1 MAKKTGYSRSGNEIK
16 GHNKCCNK
24 LAEYEDLE
32 EQGRLLRLPYKVGD
46 TLYRVNKGAKE
57 PVIMMRIIQLYIKQ
71 IHKDRTVMRI
81 DAINDTDMGESCYL
95 PCDIGERIFL
105 TREEAEAKLA
115 EWRKAMIEKD
125 ISQYLSLEQRARNLF
140 GENYDLENCVE
151 ELRQYRRLT
160 DRVKAIYGD
169 QMTLKIMVDAMENVI
184 RDPGYKHPVIA
195 RILTCNEAVMW
206 DEYRKNRNAGRMP
219 GSGCEAESQDTGL

>member
-1 MAKKTGYSRSGNEIK
+1 
-16 GHNKCCNK
+16 
-24 LAEYEDLE
+24 
-32 EQGRLLRLPYKVGD
+32 
-46 TLYRVNKGAKE
+46 
-57 PVIMMRIIQLYIKQ
+57 
-71 IHKDRTVMRI
+71 
-81 DAINDTDMGESCYL
+81 
-95 PCDIGERIFL
+95 
-105 TREEAEAKLA
+105 
-115 EWRKAMIEKD
+115 MIEKD

-206 DEYRKNRNAGRMP
+206 DEYRKVGTPEECREAVTKQKAKTPDFEADGYYCGELVYDTWICP
-219 GSGCEAESQDTGL
+219 GCGEHYEIDYDKHEYCPCCGQRIDWSDYERED